1 MVNSYSKN
9 ILKRVVGNERAMN
22 AFQSISMG
30 AIPKANSFNVIGKTT
45 SAIVIQKA
53 ASLNEIG
60 NFFSNRLEM
69 IRDKI
74 V

>member
-30 AIPKANSFNVIGKTT
+30 AIPKANSFNSVIGKTT

-53 ASLNEIG
+53 
-60 NFFSNRLEM
+60 
-69 IRDKI
+69 
-74 V
+74 